1 VERTSVTARDRLA
14 YVSNGDIYE
23 LNTVTWVSVNLTNT
37 TQTSEGDPSYSPNGK
52 QIVFAASGVGFSGIY
67 TMRADGSGVTRV
79 TSSATDWHELPK
91 WSPDG
96 KRIAFSRRDAS
107 YNQDIYVMNADGT
120 GLTNITQ
127 SPGSTEMLT
136 AWAR

>member
-1 VERTSVTARDRLA
+1 
-14 YVSNGDIYE
+14 
-23 LNTVTWVSVNLTNT
+23 
-37 TQTSEGDPSYSPNGK
+37 
-52 QIVFAASGVGFSGIY
+52 VGFSGIY